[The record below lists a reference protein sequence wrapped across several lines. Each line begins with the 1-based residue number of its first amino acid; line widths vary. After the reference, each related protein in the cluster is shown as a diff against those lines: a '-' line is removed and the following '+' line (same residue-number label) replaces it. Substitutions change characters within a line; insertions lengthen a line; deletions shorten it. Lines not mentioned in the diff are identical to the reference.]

1 MVDVKS
7 SRVRALI
14 GLALLVALLLLA
26 WTIFEARRQRRQVE
40 ETIAAQAAVLSQ
52 SLSPA
57 LAAASNASLEIDEMV
72 YWRLLDNARLLSE
85 LWSHN
90 LQDPEHLEELAE
102 AGGLDSAL
110 FLDSGG
116 RVRLAVGEPIP
127 EQIVGQLS
135 ELLSGRAEE
144 LILGTSLED
153 GIEHLGAAAAAP
165 SGEVVLVRV
174 HPSSARTLVQR
185 LGVENLLASMVG
197 SGGVLYLSY
206 QEERRGLVAE
216 AAWDSQGVP
225 PPAQL
230 DSAPFP
236 LRDRTAIEVAMP
248 VETQAGNR
256 ATLRIGL
263 DGSAL
268 QRVGVATMRRTLL
281 VGLVLFAFAVSASSF
296 AVVSRLRVRERE
308 EAAAKLAELQ
318 TARRRSERLAAAGAL
333 TAGLAHEVR
342 SPLNAIGLAA
352 QRLERKLSATGDSQQ
367 IAGRIRNEVSRL
379 EGVLR
384 EFLELA
390 SPVSDRRESFDLSEE
405 VRQVLELLAEE
416 AHAHNVVLRPS
427 RGSVTLSADHDS
439 IHRAVVNL
447 VRNAI
452 QASPDG
458 GAVEV
463 LVSDEAHRAILKVID
478 RGTGLDPAI
487 EGREFDPFVTGRATG
502 TGLGLA
508 LVKRVAE
515 EHGGSVALYSHDGG
529 GTIAQL
535 SLPKGQGAVG

>member
-1 MVDVKS
+1 
-7 SRVRALI
+7 
-14 GLALLVALLLLA
+14 
-26 WTIFEARRQRRQVE
+26 
-40 ETIAAQAAVLSQ
+40 
-52 SLSPA
+52 
-57 LAAASNASLEIDEMV
+57 
-72 YWRLLDNARLLSE
+72 
-85 LWSHN
+85 
-90 LQDPEHLEELAE
+90 
-102 AGGLDSAL
+102 
-110 FLDSGG
+110 
-116 RVRLAVGEPIP
+116 
-127 EQIVGQLS
+127 
-135 ELLSGRAEE
+135 
-144 LILGTSLED
+144 
-153 GIEHLGAAAAAP
+153 
-165 SGEVVLVRV
+165 
-174 HPSSARTLVQR
+174 
-185 LGVENLLASMVG
+185 
-197 SGGVLYLSY
+197 
-206 QEERRGLVAE
+206 
-216 AAWDSQGVP
+216 
-225 PPAQL
+225 
-230 DSAPFP
+230 
-236 LRDRTAIEVAMP
+236 
-248 VETQAGNR
+248 
-256 ATLRIGL
+256 
-263 DGSAL
+263 
-268 QRVGVATMRRTLL
+268 MRRTLL

-367 IAGRIRNEVSRL
+367 IAGRIRTEVSRL

-390 SPVSDRRESFDLSEE
+390 SPVSNRRESFDLSEE

-416 AHAHNVVLRPS
+416 AHAHNVVLRPC

-515 EHGGSVALYSHDGG
+515 EHGGSVALHSHDGG

-535 SLPKGQGAVG
+535 SLPKGQGAAG